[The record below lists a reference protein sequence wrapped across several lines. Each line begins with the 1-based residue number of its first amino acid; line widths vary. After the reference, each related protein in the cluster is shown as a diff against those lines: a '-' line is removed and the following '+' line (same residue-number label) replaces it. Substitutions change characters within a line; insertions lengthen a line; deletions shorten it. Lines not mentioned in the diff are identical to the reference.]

1 MHSFSL
7 YINKYINVL
16 FSGIAEFSGND
27 SVPEADAVCMKKR
40 MTESEKEYRE
50 QERERKRT
58 KGSFWIDKGEQHE
71 LFCQELL

>member
-40 MTESEKEYRE
+40 MTEGEKEYRE
-50 QERERKRT
+50 RERER
-58 KGSFWIDKGEQHE
+58 EQRE
-71 LFCQELL
+71 VSG